1 MFNNTNKFSWA
12 HFPVGTIVELG
23 DIIRPYTKASPIQT
37 VKSLVQNGP
46 NSFLLIMEEYDEAM
60 KMDYMFN
67 IDHVVKIIK
76 RGPGQPFIAEHNAG
90 KRTTYSNNVCFNT
103 RVNKSKGQYLFY
115 VSVQSPIYYIALEY
129 VPKVSCIDIEALI
142 DYCVKYAGF
151 KVVPD
156 GFWGNIYIINKKK
169 LRKFIRRNVN
179 RFLLSPGKV
188 QHELDMIDAEM
199 YERDFEAS
207 YR

>member
-46 NSFLLIMEEYDEAM
+46 NSFLLIMEEYNEAM
-60 KMDYMFN
+60 KMNYMFN
-67 IDHVVKIIK
+67 IDHVAKIIK
-76 RGPGQPFIAEHNAG
+76 RGTGQPFIDDCNTG

-103 RVNKSKGQYLFY
+103 KVSKSKGQYLFY
-115 VSVQSPIYYIALEY
+115 GYIELPTQYLALEY
-129 VPKVSCIDIEALI
+129 VPKVSCIDMRALM

-156 GFWGNIYIINKKK
+156 SFWGNIFIINKKK

-179 RFLLSPGKV
+179 RFLLSPCKV

-199 YERDFEAS
+199 YEKDFEDS